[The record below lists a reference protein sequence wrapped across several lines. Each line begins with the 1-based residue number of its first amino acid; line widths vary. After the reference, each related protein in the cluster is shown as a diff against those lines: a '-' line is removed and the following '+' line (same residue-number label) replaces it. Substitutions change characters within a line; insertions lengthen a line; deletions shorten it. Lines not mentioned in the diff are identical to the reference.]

1 MKSVASMPKYLV
13 VDSSILIFYDR
24 KGKLVDFLLE
34 KKKENY
40 KVIIPK
46 AIAQE
51 VIDEPKG
58 VAEKIRETAPESANR
73 ILDSVARINNAIMQ
87 GFIRVETVNYR
98 KYSKVMDN
106 VRKHLSKLEAMPEY
120 AIKKGDPELIALVI
134 QLYGEVK
141 EKVFVATLDKGLLKA
156 LKPFSDEVQYEV
168 LDRTNTF
175 NG

>member
-1 MKSVASMPKYLV
+1 MKLAPSMPSCLV
-13 VDSSILIFYDR
+13 VDSSILIFFDR
-24 KGKLVDFLLE
+24 KGQLEDFLRQ

-51 VIDEPKG
+51 VVDEPKG
-58 VAEKIRETAPESANR
+58 FAEKIRETAPESAGK
-73 ILDSVARINNAIMQ
+73 ILDSVGRINTAIQQ
-87 GFIRVETVNYR
+87 GLIQVETVNYR

-106 VRKHLSKLEAMPEY
+106 VRKHLSKLEEKPEH

-134 QLYGEVK
+134 QLYDEAK

-156 LKPFSDEVQYEV
+156 LKPFSNEVEYEV
-168 LDRTNTF
+168 LERL
-175 NG
+175 

>member
-1 MKSVASMPKYLV
+1 MPNYLV

-24 KGKLVDFLLE
+24 KGKLADFLRE

-51 VIDEPKG
+51 VVDEPKEF
-58 VAEKIRETAPESANR
+58 AEEIKETASELANR
-73 ILDSVARINNAIMQ
+73 ILDSVARINTAIEQ
-87 GFIRVETVNYR
+87 GLIQVETVNYR

-106 VRKHLSKLEAMPEY
+106 VRKHLSKLDAKPEY
-120 AIKKGDPELIALVI
+120 VVKKGDPELIALVI

-141 EKVFVATLDKGLLKA
+141 KKVFVATLDKGLLKA
-156 LKPFSDEVQYEV
+156 LKPFINEVEYEV
-168 LDRTNTF
+168 MKKF
-175 NG
+175 EH

>member
-1 MKSVASMPKYLV
+1 MPSYLA

-24 KGKLVDFLLE
+24 KGKLEDFLRQ

-51 VIDEPKG
+51 VVDEPKEF
-58 VAEKIRETAPESANR
+58 AEEIRETAPELASR
-73 ILDSVARINNAIMQ
+73 ILDSAARINTAIAQ
-87 GFIRVETVNYR
+87 GLIRVEIVNYR

-106 VRKHLSKLEAMPEY
+106 VRKHLSKLEATPEY

-134 QLYGEVK
+134 QLYDEVK

-156 LKPFSDEVQYEV
+156 LKPFSGEVEYEV
-168 LDRTNTF
+168 IEKI
-175 NG
+175 